1 MPSARQ
7 LASLA
12 FRNQQYTALNSDTTP
27 TASGIQPSLQQSV
40 DTQPTVDPEVD
51 QRFAQPHSTSQQG
64 PQHLTVNYPHHPVLE
79 LEPLVGDL
87 SDRDARIATFL
98 FGLVREDH
106 DRSADHVAGLC
117 RLFETTRKRLDTDRI
132 VAEQKTIQ
140 FDGAEM
146 EVLKYEAFI
155 GDLEEAEAKDARSL
169 LDLVGGTLKDKP
181 ELTAL
186 LHGLFS
192 PMKQC
197 NMDALVMT
205 STFQGVFEKLDSA
218 VNYNGND
225 DTQPT

>member
-1 MPSARQ
+1 
-7 LASLA
+7 
-12 FRNQQYTALNSDTTP
+12 
-27 TASGIQPSLQQSV
+27 
-40 DTQPTVDPEVD
+40 
-51 QRFAQPHSTSQQG
+51 
-64 PQHLTVNYPHHPVLE
+64 
-79 LEPLVGDL
+79 
-87 SDRDARIATFL
+87 L

-106 DRSADHVAGLC
+106 DRSGDHVAGLC
-117 RLFETTRKRLDTDRI
+117 RLFEATRERLDTDRI

-146 EVLKYEAFI
+146 DVLKYEAFI
-155 GDLEEAEAKDARSL
+155 GDLEEDEAKDARSL

-186 LHGLFS
+186 LHGLLS

>member
-1 MPSARQ
+1 M
-7 LASLA
+7 
-12 FRNQQYTALNSDTTP
+12 D
-27 TASGIQPSLQQSV
+27 
-40 DTQPTVDPEVD
+40 
-51 QRFAQPHSTSQQG
+51 
-64 PQHLTVNYPHHPVLE
+64 
-79 LEPLVGDL
+79 
-87 SDRDARIATFL
+87 
-98 FGLVREDH
+98 
-106 DRSADHVAGLC
+106 
-117 RLFETTRKRLDTDRI
+117 
-132 VAEQKTIQ
+132 
-140 FDGAEM
+140 
-146 EVLKYEAFI
+146 VLKYEAFI

-186 LHGLFS
+186 LHGLLS